1 MPRYRDRAA
10 DRAAEAAVL
19 GGAGGGGMGGGVWGV
34 WGGCGGCAPVPSEKG
49 VDCLLDTRLNAP
61 PRPGMGGGGGGGK
74 GGASDRSGRRICQRR
89 SQQGNS
95 PAKRSRVPASQAVTK
110 YCWYVCILY

>member
-10 DRAAEAAVL
+10 DRAAEAAVR
-19 GGAGGGGMGGGVWGV
+19 GEAGGGGMGGGVWGV

-61 PRPGMGGGGGGGK
+61 PRPGMGGGGEGGE
-74 GGASDRSGRRICQRR
+74 GGRATEAEGGFASADRSREIPLPRGPGCLPHRR
-89 SQQGNS
+89 
-95 PAKRSRVPASQAVTK
+95 
-110 YCWYVCILY
+110 